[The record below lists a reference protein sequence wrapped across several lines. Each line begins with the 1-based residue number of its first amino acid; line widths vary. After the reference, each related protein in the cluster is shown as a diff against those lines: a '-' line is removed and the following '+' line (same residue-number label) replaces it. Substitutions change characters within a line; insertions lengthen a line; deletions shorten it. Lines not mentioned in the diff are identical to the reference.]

1 MRNKT
6 SGTAGVLGFIAVIVV
21 LILLGRFM
29 PVALKTILIVAAIV
43 FGALIALIIVGIV
56 LASRDDK
63 KKAAAGIGPNELNA
77 DQKEILAKG
86 RDDLMALR
94 RKIMRITTM
103 PVRSKANEI
112 CGVIDK
118 ILQTLK
124 DNPEKIP
131 STRQFMNYYIPTLG
145 KVLEKYDRLE
155 DSKTATEEVTANV
168 VKYLTDVKAAMSKLY
183 ENLFESDKL
192 DMSVEMEAMMM
203 AVKRDGL
210 IEDENELKM

>member
-1 MRNKT
+1 MNNKS
-6 SGTAGVLGFIAVIVV
+6 SGTAGVLGLIAVIVV
-21 LILLGRFM
+21 LILLGRYM
-29 PVALKTILIVAAIV
+29 PVALKTILIVAAVII
-43 FGALIALIIVGIV
+43 GALIAIVIVGIV

-63 KKAAAGIGPNELNA
+63 KKAAAGTGPKELSD
-77 DQKEILAKG
+77 DQKEVLAKG
-86 RDDLMALR
+86 RDELMNLR

-103 PVRSKANEI
+103 PVRTKANEI
-112 CGVIDK
+112 CGIIDK
-118 ILQTLK
+118 ILQALK

-131 STRQFMNYYIPTLG
+131 STRQFLNYYLPTLG

-155 DSKTATEEVTANV
+155 DSHTATEEITQNV
-168 VKYLTDVKAAMSKLY
+168 VNYLTDVKAATSKIY

-210 IEDENELKM
+210 IEDSSELKM